1 MTQIFRK
8 ILCGLLAAFFCIQAN
23 AQQVLYSPYSNFSV
37 KEGNIAV
44 VGKTGGRIY
53 TFRGDSD
60 GYFLDAWNDSM
71 QPVATVIL
79 DFLPQ
84 KIYDTQFSIAG
95 DSITLLY
102 QYQQGRDLFLYGAVL
117 DGEGRLLRRPL
128 KLDQKRTGFLGAGNE
143 YYSFLSSDDKRSL
156 AAFTIGDDS
165 RELEVKAVVFQ
176 NDLNSI
182 RRIGSMVK
190 RDGNLL
196 AVRPVLTNN
205 RDLVIP
211 VRQTTGRRDAYDK
224 LFLLRFAD
232 SARAYSVMDIP
243 TTDVFVEEP
252 FIRTAPQDGNIY
264 VAAFYSNRKN
274 GNPDGLLYAGFDGQ
288 TFNSIRQIS
297 VPFNDQLRA
306 MTGERSLRHA
316 FANQHLRQLII
327 RNDGGFVAI
336 SEESYVNTR
345 SNYSPGWGYYSV
357 YGPFMGG
364 TQVREYFYND
374 ILALSVD
381 ASGALQWPSF
391 IRKEQYSQ
399 EDGGLFSSFAFVN
412 TGANLG
418 FLYNNFNRQRSSIT
432 LVQMEADGQ
441 QQFRNFDVEGETA
454 PDWLPRMAKQV
465 SAREVIVPCL
475 MRKKICF
482 ARVAF

>member
-1 MTQIFRK
+1 MTSIFRK
-8 ILCGLLAAFFCIQAN
+8 ILCFLLAASFCAEAD
-23 AQQVLYSPYSNFSV
+23 AQQVLYSSYSDFSV
-37 KEGNIAV
+37 KDGNIAV
-44 VGKTGGRIY
+44 VGKTAGRVY
-53 TFRGDSD
+53 TFRGDAE
-60 GYFLDAWNDSM
+60 GYFMDAWNDSM
-71 QPVATVIL
+71 RLVATVIL
-79 DFLPQ
+79 DFLPP

-128 KLDQKRTGFLGAGNE
+128 KLDQKRTGFLGVGNE
-143 YYSFLSSDDKRSL
+143 YYQFLASDDKRSL
-156 AAFTIGDDS
+156 AAFSITDDA
-165 RELEVKAVVFQ
+165 RELDVKALILQ
-176 NDLNSI
+176 NDLNGV
-182 RRIGSMVK
+182 RRVNTTLK

-211 VRQTTGRRDAYDK
+211 VRQATGRRDAYDK

-232 SARAYSVMDIP
+232 SARTYSVVDIP
-243 TTDVFVEEP
+243 MTDAFVEEP

-274 GNPDGLLYAGFDGQ
+274 GNPDGLLYAGFDAFSFQ
-288 TFNSIRQIS
+288 SIRQIS
-297 VPFNDQLRA
+297 VPFDDRLRA

-327 RNDGGFVAI
+327 RKDGGFVAI
-336 SEESYVNTR
+336 SEESYVTTR
-345 SNYSPGWGYYSV
+345 SNYSPGWGYYSM

-381 ASGALQWPSF
+381 ASGAMQWPSF

-418 FLYNNFNRQRSSIT
+418 FLYNNFNRQRSSIA
-432 LVQMEADGQ
+432 LVQIADDGQ

-454 PDWLPRMAKQV
+454 PDWVPRMAKQV

-475 MRKKICF
+475 MGKKICF
-482 ARVAF
+482 ARVSF